1 MRRATN
7 GGSNPRTATFKCRK
21 NDQEKRNNCS
31 VSLKTNFTMA
41 PWDISSVG
49 IRIPKF
55 NGTRHIT
62 NNFVEKIICV
72 RYFATQFV
80 EKIIYVGQLNG
91 LIDEDDFQIPDPVKL
106 M

>member
-1 MRRATN
+1 
-7 GGSNPRTATFKCRK
+7 
-21 NDQEKRNNCS
+21 
-31 VSLKTNFTMA
+31 MA

-49 IRIPKF
+49 IHIPKF
-55 NGTRHIT
+55 SGTRRIT

-91 LIDEDDFQIPDPVKL
+91 LIDEDDFQIPDPVK
-106 M
+106 MM